1 VKGSIDRLCQ
11 KLKRKVKKF
20 SRLNR
25 AFEKID
31 NDLSGKLSIEE
42 LQKLIKMIDKSVEAR
57 VTETMFEKIFSRENP
72 ASRGNLENR
81 LKEVSLESVW
91 DFVED
96 TCQNICQ

>member
-1 VKGSIDRLCQ
+1 
-11 KLKRKVKKF
+11 
-20 SRLNR
+20 
-25 AFEKID
+25 
-31 NDLSGKLSIEE
+31 
-42 LQKLIKMIDKSVEAR
+42 MIDKSVEAR

-72 ASRGNLENR
+72 ASRSNLENR